1 MRRSAWILSPLLTA
15 LILAYGIS
23 QLVRADSMSGASGTS
38 IDTAACVTTTANSLC
53 TRVEKLAGAALD
65 GTETSNSVG
74 RAVRQLFLEATAAVP
89 VTDSMANRIIASVGQ
104 ANTTVVPIVRPSRAN
119 GLTLTADA
127 AWGTPGAYSE
137 FVAAN
142 NITTD
147 YEVAGLTFYI
157 GTVNNNHSE
166 IELGTGAGGS
176 ETVIGTFPLA
186 HATAS
191 LPLWYP
197 LPVPLKVTANTRLA
211 ARLIAPGAN
220 TISGVKFLI
229 YPLPL

>member
-1 MRRSAWILSPLLTA
+1 MSASRSSEGSSVAKGNTLSQILDILKYLRHVPLT
-15 LILAYGIS
+15 GDE
-23 QLVRADSMSGASGTS
+23 V
-38 IDTAACVTTTANSLC
+38 ANSMA
-53 TRVEKLAGAALD
+53 RIQ
-65 GTETSNSVG
+65 
-74 RAVRQLFLEATAAVP
+74 RQLFLEATANPP
-89 VTDSMANRIIASVGQ
+89 VANSMANRIITASGGAV
-104 ANTTVVPIVRPSRAN
+104 NFTTVVPIVRPSRAN

-211 ARLIAPGAN
+211 ARLIAPGVN
-220 TISGVKFLI
+220 TIGGVKFLI